1 MRVFRLYDVPPYL
14 RVSSSIKSKSSVC
27 QPNTNIAFIKT
38 HKTGSS
44 TVMQIFQRFGFLRNL
59 SFLLPKGS
67 INQLYPFGIRDR
79 MYLPAPIEGRPFDI
93 LTHHTVYDRAG
104 ITQLLSANVTFVTI
118 VREPME
124 RLKSAFNFYKLAW
137 RYKIPGPDPLLRFL
151 ENPGKFEHHITRNRD
166 YETKNNIALELGFP
180 LKSLSSVKEKDI
192 REFVEKISR
201 EFDLVMVLEYFDES
215 LVLLRRLLCWD
226 MRDILNFKY
235 NSFQYGKLGNTSFSE
250 KLIQNYRQHSAIDY
264 ALYEHFNRT
273 LWSKINKA
281 GSDFREELAHFRWL
295 QTTMKTECSR
305 KFDNFS
311 AVYIG
316 KTAWNAEFY
325 IDSTFCTWMKIFH
338 VCYLTLLQDRNLRHR
353 DKSLRIQQYRQP
365 SGSCGLYSK
374 PYCIL
379 CTQIRK
385 LCTHHE
391 YVTHLYQEG
400 LLVPDQSSSA
410 KLTNPV
416 PHHGGKPEPIS

>member
-1 MRVFRLYDVPPYL
+1 MMLVRQPVVCVFAMIAAMLVLSLLWALPHINDERLYDIPPYL

-180 LKSLSSVKEKDI
+180 PEESII
-192 REFVEKISR
+192 RPVDSNRLTEEMERQRDRKGGEEIVETKYSHIRGPRS
-201 EFDLVMVLEYFDES
+201 MLEEQAGGEPGPPPTGT
-215 LVLLRRLLCWD
+215 WP
-226 MRDILNFKY
+226 
-235 NSFQYGKLGNTSFSE
+235 
-250 KLIQNYRQHSAIDY
+250 RQ
-264 ALYEHFNRT
+264 
-273 LWSKINKA
+273 
-281 GSDFREELAHFRWL
+281 
-295 QTTMKTECSR
+295 
-305 KFDNFS
+305 
-311 AVYIG
+311 
-316 KTAWNAEFY
+316 
-325 IDSTFCTWMKIFH
+325 
-338 VCYLTLLQDRNLRHR
+338 
-353 DKSLRIQQYRQP
+353 
-365 SGSCGLYSK
+365 
-374 PYCIL
+374 
-379 CTQIRK
+379 RK
-385 LCTHHE
+385 L
-391 YVTHLYQEG
+391 Y
-400 LLVPDQSSSA
+400 DSA
-410 KLTNPV
+410 GNN
-416 PHHGGKPEPIS
+416 